1 MERTYINKLLDL
13 ESEYEKNQ
21 KKIEEELEEAFYEK
35 QKFSRELESLSEN
48 YRYHYQQA
56 EYSEP
61 VNMSRVYHLL
71 EQCKDDGDR
80 VVNQTMKELKNKQE
94 ENKIHY
100 KKQTRL
106 IEDELTLFK
115 EKERKKENEQ

>member
-1 MERTYINKLLDL
+1 MERTYINQLADL

-21 KKIEEELEEAFYEK
+21 RKSEEELEEAFYEK
-35 QKFSRELESLSEN
+35 QKFGRELENLSEN

-61 VNMSRVYHLL
+61 VNMSRVHHLL
-71 EQCKDDGDR
+71 EQCKEDGDR
-80 VVNQTMKELKNKQE
+80 VVNQTMKELENKQE
-94 ENKIHY
+94 ENTIHY

-106 IEDELTLFK
+106 IEDELTLLK
-115 EKERKKENEQ
+115 EKERKKENE

>member
-1 MERTYINKLLDL
+1 MERTYINILSEL

-21 KKIEEELEEAFYEK
+21 RKIEEEIEEAFYEK
-35 QKFSRELESLSEN
+35 QKFSRELENLAEN

-61 VNMSRVYHLL
+61 VNMSIIYHLL

-80 VVNQTMKELKNKQE
+80 VVNQAMKELENKQE
-94 ENKIHY
+94 ENTIHY

-115 EKERKKENEQ
+115 ENERKKENEQ